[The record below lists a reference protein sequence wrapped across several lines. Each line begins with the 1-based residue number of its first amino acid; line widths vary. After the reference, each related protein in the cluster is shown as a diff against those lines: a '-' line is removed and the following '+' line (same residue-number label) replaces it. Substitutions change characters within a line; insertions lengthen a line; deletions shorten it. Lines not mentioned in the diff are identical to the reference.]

1 MSSVSLGN
9 LIPCQIGGF
18 MDTVCLNEKYLI
30 LNLTNF
36 ILKKLDLL
44 DILKIYN
51 GKYKV
56 MVAAKCYINRDHFEY
71 FT

>member
-1 MSSVSLGN
+1 
-9 LIPCQIGGF
+9 

-30 LNLTNF
+30 LNLMNF